1 MTMLP
6 ELLPYHSYDPEGQL
20 FIQSDG
26 SLGLAWILTPIEC
39 ETFSESSRGQLACR
53 IESLLSLFPEGSVAQ
68 FLLLSRRS
76 VDLDR
81 WLNATTESGL
91 LRDLS
96 ESRVNATRTVEIAHD
111 GSVIA
116 ARSLRLL
123 MTLRLFP
130 RWHAP
135 SVGDG
140 LRFTFRGARTIEQK
154 FKDAYSTE
162 KRLLL
167 ERAESLEN
175 LLTQT
180 GAGFRRLDLSEFR
193 ATVHSAINPGRPA
206 GVPVD
211 DESTLLRDGLA
222 FTHAE
227 LDHATV
233 RLSSSTQRVL
243 SLREVPRETWAGML
257 PLDAVLEG
265 TIVFNVEVCPADQI
279 RKFLSAKKR
288 LAFCQMSGGD
298 DKIDVSAMKS
308 EVDQVTSE
316 IFTDGSRVY
325 SARCH
330 VITSSTPEGAINA
343 FSRVGI
349 ELVAE
354 DAYAGS
360 LFLQSLPLAYDPAN
374 DRTLKRGRK
383 MLGLNLAHL
392 LPFYGGFQGTSAP
405 DLLLLN
411 RRGEP
416 VTFSFFDSPVAPHGI
431 VAGVSGSGKSV
442 LANNIILSA
451 ARRGAKVFVLDRGNS
466 YRKLCDMIGGNYVA
480 FNPKEPQS
488 INPCGAGLD
497 EEKKI
502 FLTDIISEMCSQGQR
517 ELTVK
522 ERSLVAR
529 SIVRAFDQAGGREV
543 FIHDILHE
551 LEKDGERDAH
561 DLAICLEMFSGQG
574 PYAGFF
580 DRPCPDQERGLL
592 TVYEL
597 GEVAK
602 RRDVASVLLMALIHK
617 ITDYSRTH
625 LDIPKY
631 LIVDEAWTLLRS
643 ATTASFLEDVLRTY
657 RKLFA
662 SALMVTQQVSDFEGR
677 TGEAIRANAPNRL
690 FLQQTPETVLAM
702 EKLLDLS
709 PDEKAILSKIRTV
722 KGKFS
727 EILIQSTETR
737 GVARLVPDPL
747 GYWMTTT
754 DPKDNAKLEALVRKH
769 GDLRSALLE
778 AAKG

>member
-1 MTMLP
+1 VIP
-6 ELLPYHSYDPEGQL
+6 ELLPYHSFDPDGNVFVQR
-20 FIQSDG
+20 DG
-26 SLGLAWILTPIEC
+26 SLGLAWTLSPLEC
-39 ETFSESSRGQLACR
+39 ETLSETARGQLARR
-53 IESLLSLFPEGSVAQ
+53 IESLLGLFPEGSVAQ
-68 FLLLSRRS
+68 FIACSRRA

-81 WLNATTESGL
+81 WLAATTEAGL
-91 LRDLS
+91 LKDLS
-96 ESRVNATRTVEIAHD
+96 ESRVRATRTFELAHE

-116 ARSLRLL
+116 ARTIRVL

-130 RWHAP
+130 RWHSP
-135 SVGDG
+135 SLGDG
-140 LRFTFRGARTIEQK
+140 LRYTFRGARTIEQK
-154 FKDAYSTE
+154 FRDAYEGE
-162 KRLLL
+162 KRILR
-167 ERAESLEN
+167 ERAEAVEN

-180 GAGFRRLDLSEFR
+180 GVLFHRLDLAEFR
-193 ATVHSAINPGRPA
+193 SFVHATLNPGRPA
-206 GVPVD
+206 ALPAD
-211 DESTLLRDGLA
+211 DGESLLREGLA
-222 FTHAE
+222 FTHIE
-227 LDHATV
+227 LEEAGL
-233 RLSSSTQRVL
+233 RLSSDHRRVL
-243 SLREVPRETWAGML
+243 SVREVPRETWSGML

-265 TIVFNVEVCPADQI
+265 AVVFNVEVCPGDQI

-298 DKIDVSAMKS
+298 DKVDVAAMKV

-316 IFTDGSRVY
+316 IFTDGARVY
-325 SARCH
+325 STRTH
-330 VITSSTPEGAINA
+330 VITTGSADAAINA

-349 ELVAE
+349 DLVLE

-360 LFLQSLPLAYDPAN
+360 LFFQSLPLAYDPVN
-374 DRTLKRGRK
+374 DRALKRGRK

-392 LPFYGGFQGTSAP
+392 LPFYGGLQGTSSP

-416 VTFSFFDSPVAPHGI
+416 VTFSFFDSTVAPHGI

-451 ARRGAKVFVLDRGNS
+451 ARRGARVFVLDRGNS
-466 YRKLCDMIGGNYVA
+466 YRKLCDMIGGTYVA
-480 FNPKEPQS
+480 FDPKNPRS
-488 INPCGAGLD
+488 INPCGRLLD

-502 FLTDIISEMCSQGQR
+502 FLTDIICEMCSQGQR

-522 ERSLVAR
+522 ERSLVSR
-529 SIVRAFDQAGGREV
+529 SIVRAFEDAGDREL
-543 FIHDILHE
+543 FIHDILQE
-551 LEKDGERDAH
+551 LEADGEPAAH
-561 DLAICLEMFSGQG
+561 DLAICLEMFANQG

-580 DRPCPDQERGLL
+580 DRPCPDQEPGLL

-602 RRDVASVLLMALIHK
+602 RKDVASVLLMALIHR
-617 ITDYSRTH
+617 ITEYSRNH

-657 RKLFA
+657 RKLYA
-662 SALMVTQQVSDFEGR
+662 AALMVTQQVSDFEGR

-709 PDEKAILSKIRTV
+709 PDEKRILSQIRTV

-727 EILIQSTETR
+727 EILVQSTETR

-747 GYWMTTT
+747 GYWLTTT
-754 DPKDNAKLEALVRKH
+754 DPKDNARLDALLKKH
-769 GDLRSALLE
+769 GDLRSALRE
-778 AAKG
+778 AAGG